1 MCVGKHVPCSDNA
14 LQIDTKGCQA
24 GQSKRPSLQRI
35 SIAALRQVTQ
45 PQSPSA
51 AVSELRLGSTPT
63 GVSDYPIARFGLH
76 AKTLRQATGYCGP
89 PEGQGKISRSSPAQA
104 VRSSR
109 DRRIPRDRSPG
120 EGVVSH
126 E

>member
-1 MCVGKHVPCSDNA
+1 MCVGKHVPCSDDA
-14 LQIDTKGCQA
+14 LQIDTKGCQ
-24 GQSKRPSLQRI
+24 GRTIKRPSC
-35 SIAALRQVTQ
+35 SAFAARHFGQVTQ

-89 PEGQGKISRSSPAQA
+89 PEGQGKISAGPARRKPFDQA
-104 VRSSR
+104 VIDAYRETGR
-109 DRRIPRDRSPG
+109 QAK
-120 EGVVSH
+120 E
-126 E
+126 